1 MGKVI
6 PNVSPWTYY
15 LSYLREITLESFYS
29 DKNGHIELFLRKGHL
44 MLCAENAI
52 YSYDEKYENF
62 VCAFDQL
69 DAYYLKGLQNVLVLG
84 MGLGSIPLI
93 LEQQYGHDFNFTLV
107 EYDEDIADLAQTY
120 SLPRIEGH
128 TEIVIAD
135 ALAYMQLNERKFN
148 LICIDLFKDKDI
160 PEKFLTASFLQ
171 QCSKAMTEQGLV
183 LMNTP
188 GNNMQESRS
197 SEVFCNDC
205 FRKVFPK
212 AARLHLFKN
221 EMLFSRAP
229 SNALLYGQ

>member
-6 PNVSPWTYY
+6 PNVASWIFY
-15 LSYLREITLESFYS
+15 LSYLREFTLESFYS

-62 VCAFDQL
+62 VFAFEQL
-69 DAYYLKGLQNVLVLG
+69 DPNDLKGLKNVLVLG

-93 LEQQYGHDFNFTLV
+93 LERQYSHDFNFTMV

-128 TEIVIAD
+128 TEIVMAD
-135 ALAYMQLNERKFN
+135 ALAYMQLNERTFD

-160 PEKFLTASFLQ
+160 PDEFLTASFLQ
-171 QCSKAMTEQGLV
+171 LCSKALSAQGLV
-183 LMNTP
+183 IMNTP
-188 GNNMQESRS
+188 GNTMEESCN
-197 SEVFCNDC
+197 SEKYYEND

-212 AARLHLFKN
+212 AARIHLFKN

-229 SNALLYGQ
+229 SNPLLYGQ